1 MGFWDEGIRQGLRNQ
16 KARML
21 IQGRRDG
28 TIAPGGE
35 ILDPVLKRMTDGMQA
50 EIDKYEAI
58 PEMEAMIAVKKI
70 ELQSLKDK
78 KMRIR

>member
-1 MGFWDEGIRQGLRNQ
+1 MVFWDEGIRQGLRNQ
-16 KARML
+16 KARL
-21 IQGRRDG
+21 LVQGRRDG

-58 PEMEAMIAVKKI
+58 PEAEAILAVKKL
-70 ELQSLKDK
+70 ELQDLKAK